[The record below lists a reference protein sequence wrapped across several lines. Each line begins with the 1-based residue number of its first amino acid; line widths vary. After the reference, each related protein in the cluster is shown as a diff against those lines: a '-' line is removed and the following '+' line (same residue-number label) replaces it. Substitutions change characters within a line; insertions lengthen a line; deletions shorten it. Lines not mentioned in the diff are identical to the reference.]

1 MIAMT
6 TLEKRFPV
14 ACLALHLLSRGPLFL
29 YGSGRFWFSLVS
41 QGRHFGINN
50 NKPKEKSASCG
61 RSEAL
66 LISPKYSVLQS
77 NTFPTVHNIYL
88 YFSNEAKIYTHPSK

>member
-14 ACLALHLLSRGPLFL
+14 ACLALHLLSRGLLFL
-29 YGSGRFWFSLVS
+29 YGSGRVWFSLVF

-50 NKPKEKSASCG
+50 NKKKISAFCG

-66 LISPKYSVLQS
+66 LISPKYSILQS
-77 NTFPTVHNIYL
+77 NTFPIVHNIYL